1 MHGRITSNFVNEFNI
16 FGAIKSDSIGSV
28 SGGGPRADEFE
39 VLSGEG
45 SVAQHRGRPRVGLR
59 RIDSCPSARICS
71 KYSSVLAKLNG
82 EIAEERLRN
91 RGGERVTSPIAEGLV
106 REDGR
111 ILYPIDD
118 GIPVMLIEESIEL
131 G

>member
-1 MHGRITSNFVNEFNI
+1 MPISPDLLEILVCPETRQPVALASE
-16 FGAIKSDSIGSV
+16 AI
-28 SGGGPRADEFE
+28 
-39 VLSGEG
+39 LT
-45 SVAQHRGRPRVGLR
+45 Q
-59 RIDSCPSARICS
+59 
-71 KYSSVLAKLNG
+71 LNR

-91 RGGERVTSPIAEGLV
+91 RGGERVTSPIAEALV

-131 G
+131 A